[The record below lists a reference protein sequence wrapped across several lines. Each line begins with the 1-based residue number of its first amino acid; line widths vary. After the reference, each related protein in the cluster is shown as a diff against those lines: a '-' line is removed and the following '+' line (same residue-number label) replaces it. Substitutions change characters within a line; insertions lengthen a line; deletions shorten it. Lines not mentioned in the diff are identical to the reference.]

1 MGHVNLLS
9 WLQEQDYDVWLYLY
23 ENYLVHVMNHKK
35 MLSQVHRPLHFKK
48 MFKNLQVE
56 NAYDSKNFC
65 ESRSYALYVG
75 GKYSIHTS
83 HGGYGAIFA
92 GHGIKYYIAGLPL
105 RTRELYSWQTAVQ
118 HPGQELCHSKNDL
131 IEKCKEC
138 EVHYRKS
145 WNKDKLIRALMD
157 HPDS

>member
-1 MGHVNLLS
+1 
-9 WLQEQDYDVWLYLY
+9 
-23 ENYLVHVMNHKK
+23 

-56 NAYDSKNFC
+56 NTYDEHC
-65 ESRSYALYVG
+65 ESRSYARYVG
-75 GKYSIHTS
+75 GKYSIHTRY
-83 HGGYGAIFA
+83 GGGATA
-92 GHGIKYYIAGLPL
+92 AQPGIKYYLAGLLL

-118 HPGQELCHSKNDL
+118 HPGQEVRHSKNDL